1 MKTVLITRSSPM
13 SKENADKLAAMLSE
27 REYIA
32 NVRKF
37 RNTELYYVVAK
48 QVVEIS

>member
-1 MKTVLITRSSPM
+1 MKTILITRSSPM
-13 SKENADKLAAMLSE
+13 SKENADKLAAMLDG
-27 REYIA
+27 YIV